1 MKPKMMTHYL
11 GVLLALARPLP
22 LPVAVAVAVNAALPE
37 AVGKK
42 VQKRRQLGAEATATS
57 TYVQVSL
64 TRPKQ

>member
-22 LPVAVAVAVNAALPE
+22 LPVAVADAVNAALPE

-42 VQKRRQLGAEATATS
+42 VQQRRQVQKRRR
-57 TYVQVSL
+57 QVRTCKS
-64 TRPKQ
+64 P